1 MPARRR
7 SRQRALQVLFLWD
20 VRKLPIEEALQTFY
34 SSLYCAEMEEDM
46 GEDYPVPT
54 EPDPFME
61 SLARGVAGQSA
72 EIDGLILQRAENWRL
87 ERMPNVDRNILRLA
101 IYEMKQSDTP
111 PPVVIDEALELT
123 RRYSEEDAVPFIN
136 GVLDSVRKLIFPDS
150 AVELPSN

>member
-1 MPARRR
+1 
-7 SRQRALQVLFLWD
+7 
-20 VRKLPIEEALQTFY
+20 
-34 SSLYCAEMEEDM
+34 MEEDT

>member
-34 SSLYCAEMEEDM
+34 SSLYCAEMEEDT